1 MFGDKSNDG
10 WPISSEVGN
19 TNSTSEFAIPTAK
32 AMGHPTSR
40 ITCNGLLRPTLALC
54 CLIGTAG
61 CGELKSE
68 WAYRKLPLSDAPL
81 DELAVTLPV
90 GTMRTTIGFTYV
102 DQARWPEM
110 QTALVLVGGRDDRAV
125 GKLLLTVRT
134 PRLGTTVLRRV
145 VFKAELKGSPDPSAT
160 PGPVARL
167 SDVLRRLGQLQGKP
181 AVDRAHRLMAAVLIR
196 ILESLPDVAPP
207 QSDYQRYADALALIP
222 PNGKVTLTNA
232 TPKTYGVSYQAS
244 DTSR

>member
-1 MFGDKSNDG
+1 MPKHGGAGRRHPFTRHGGAALGHGTRKGNRFGPPG
-10 WPISSEVGN
+10 
-19 TNSTSEFAIPTAK
+19 
-32 AMGHPTSR
+32 R
-40 ITCNGLLRPTLALC
+40 TLALC

-68 WAYRKLPLSDAPL
+68 WAYRNLPLSDAPL
-81 DELAVTLPV
+81 DQLASALPA

-102 DQARWPEM
+102 EQARWPER

-125 GKLLLTVRT
+125 GKLLLTVQT
-134 PRLGTTVLRRV
+134 SRLGTAILRRV
-145 VFKAELKGSPDPSAT
+145 VFKAELKGNPDPSAT

-167 SDVLRRLGQLQGKP
+167 SDVLRQLGPLQGKP
-181 AVDRAHRLMAAVLIR
+181 AVDRAHRLMAAALIR
-196 ILESLPDVAPP
+196 LLESLPDVAPP